1 MAKNIFIIILDP
13 SESQPCSSLFLPDNK
28 RRLTFADELQR
39 EREAGASC
47 AAACNPHKGCPV
59 LCEKRLYAMPSLLSF
74 SPTLWEQG
82 TERREGRG
90 FGLGFLLRPLRSW
103 SADISVVSFSSKP
116 LTFPSA
122 AEHFG
127 PRIGIQADG
136 TGAQ

>member
-1 MAKNIFIIILDP
+1 MAKNIFIIILNHIP
-13 SESQPCSSLFLPDNK
+13 SESQPCWSLFLPDNK
-28 RRLTFADELQR
+28 RRLTFADEPQR

-90 FGLGFLLRPLRSW
+90 GAGIWIGVLTAA
-103 SADISVVSFSSKP
+103 SAES
-116 LTFPSA
+116 
-122 AEHFG
+122 EC
-127 PRIGIQADG
+127 
-136 TGAQ
+136 